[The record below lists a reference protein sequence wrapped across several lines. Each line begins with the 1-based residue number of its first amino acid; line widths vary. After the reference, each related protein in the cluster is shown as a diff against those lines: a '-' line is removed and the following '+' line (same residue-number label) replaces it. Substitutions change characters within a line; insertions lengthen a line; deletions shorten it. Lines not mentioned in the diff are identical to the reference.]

1 MFFILNMG
9 KQLFCVK
16 SWKSMGDV
24 ESDSVSYP
32 KVTFGSFA
40 IGLAGAPGR
49 VLPTMGVVAQ
59 EPREVGVARG
69 TGRLLPAMG

>member
-1 MFFILNMG
+1 
-9 KQLFCVK
+9 
-16 SWKSMGDV
+16 MGDV
-24 ESDSVSYP
+24 ESDSVGYP
-32 KVTFGSFA
+32 KVTFGSFAKVTFGSFA